1 MICNAKLCPNCF
13 SVNFS
18 VLAVV
23 FRQQFSKKLTM
34 LPKTV
39 GFSKIV
45 DEIQQVVRKRSQKI
59 HYDVICITFHFLF
72 IHCPFQNSASFKNN
86 SKTKTKK
93 NGSCCLFNFLQTQ
106 IFWKFYHISRTYN
119 QINYRNIW
127 FAKLTRI
134 LIMMA
139 QVHLFDIFF
148 SKKAHTLM
156 PLNRKCQI

>member
-93 NGSCCLFNFLQTQ
+93 KTALVVYLIFYKLKFFESFIMFLEPT
-106 IFWKFYHISRTYN
+106 I
-119 QINYRNIW
+119 
-127 FAKLTRI
+127 KLITGI
-134 LIMMA
+134 YDL
-139 QVHLFDIFF
+139 Q
-148 SKKAHTLM
+148 
-156 PLNRKCQI
+156 N